1 VSNLRRHQIVSI
13 VVSCI
18 GIGLFGLQF
27 VQPLADTL
35 SSTSSALLTIIGLA
49 AIFFVIPGIT
59 PLLLTL
65 VSTWTYF
72 TVEAGRSPLNYVPKF
87 LTAKGWKAEIEP
99 LPQHI
104 ENLGLQLVGAFE
116 VRKRYFPEYNGT
128 IWVYSD
134 ESRTVFLELIVYA
147 NGQYGVEIRTE
158 YSDGFLLGT
167 LYNIALQMDTN
178 RFFVRSFES
187 LHEAWDYHLYQAQLL
202 EAEHGQPVQFDT
214 LEAYLGGTEKEIK
227 ENKAIALDGAI
238 AHLKMAK
245 RSLLA
250 LVLVLTIQALAPVL
264 GNTTTTISAILL
276 LLGIAFWFVDFI
288 TPPQQVLQTME
299 QRKKQ
304 KSAA

>member
-1 VSNLRRHQIVSI
+1 VRPRFHQILGI
-13 VVSCI
+13 VFLC
-18 GIGLFGLQF
+18 GAAGLFGSQF
-27 VQPLADTL
+27 VQSLTV
-35 SSTSSALLTIIGLA
+35 SVWSTASILLNILWIVGA
-49 AIFFVIPGIT
+49 FVVVSGVIP
-59 PLLLTL
+59 LFLALF
-65 VSTWTYF
+65 SMWMYF
-72 TVEAGRSPLNYVPKF
+72 TTVAKRHRLLHIPSFRSV
-87 LTAKGWKAEIEP
+87 KGWKAEIEP
-99 LPQHI
+99 LPEQI
-104 ENLGLQLVGAFE
+104 ESLGLEMIGAFE
-116 VRKRYFPEYNGT
+116 VRERYLTDFNST
-128 IWVYSD
+128 AWVYSD
-134 ESRTVFLELIVYA
+134 ERRTVFLELIVYA

-167 LYNIALQMDTN
+167 LYNIALQMDTK

-214 LEAYLGGTEKEIK
+214 LVDYLGGPEKEVK

-264 GNTTTTISAILL
+264 GNTTTTTSAILL

-288 TPPQQVLQTME
+288 TSPQQVLQTME

-304 KSAA
+304 KSQA